1 MVMLA
6 VSTTLWHFWVAAS
19 LLSIQAYVGGGVG
32 PALITDLT
40 PRESLGKGLSGY
52 NATNWIGGII
62 GFGISG
68 TAIQTFGMNFTFVGS
83 AMVIFIAIALILSAK
98 QHSAIPLEDVRSA
111 G

>member
-1 MVMLA
+1 MVMLS

-19 LLSIQAYVGGGVG
+19 LLSIQSYVGSGVG

-40 PRESLGKGLSGY
+40 PKEGLGKGLSGY

-68 TAIQTFGMNFTFVGS
+68 AAIQAFGMNFTFVSS
-83 AMVIFIAIALILSAK
+83 AVFIFIAIILVFSAR
-98 QHSAIPLEDVRSA
+98 QQPATLLE
-111 G
+111 